1 MRILQAVQHHQQRLF
16 SLRNAFQQ
24 LFQLPG
30 LVIVDTGGNALMVSV
45 QQLIHLLSAQNLYRD
60 SSFFDF
66 TFQCCITDSLLY
78 QNLMNGLPV
87 LQKLLYNI
95 LSIYILRHWYSPIF

>member
-1 MRILQAVQHHQQRLF
+1 
-16 SLRNAFQQ
+16 
-24 LFQLPG
+24 
-30 LVIVDTGGNALMVSV
+30 MVSV

-66 TFQCCITDSLLY
+66 TFQCRITDTLLY

-87 LQKLLYNI
+87 LQKLL
-95 LSIYILRHWYSPIF
+95 